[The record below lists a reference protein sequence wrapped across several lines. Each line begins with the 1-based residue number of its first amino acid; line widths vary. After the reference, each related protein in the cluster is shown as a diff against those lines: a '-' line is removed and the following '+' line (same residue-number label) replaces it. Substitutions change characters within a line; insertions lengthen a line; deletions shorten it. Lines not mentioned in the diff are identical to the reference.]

1 MLSRRAFAALII
13 GGAATSTTGRAQQSP
28 ISSPVGRAA
37 RIGLLSNERL
47 KAALLNGLHDAGFDE
62 ARNLIVDYRPNIPPQ
77 MLPQFAAELVTLKVD
92 VIVASGT
99 QAVQAA
105 QQATQAIPIVMTG
118 SSDPVGTGLVASL
131 ARPGGNVTGMSLFNP
146 ELSGKRLELL
156 SEMIHELP
164 RVVVL
169 WNPDDP
175 PAVLALRETENAGR
189 VLGIE
194 VRAIEVRRAADF
206 DAAFASA
213 LDVGPKGVVIQSS
226 PLLTTNTPRMAAW
239 ALQNQLPAISWE
251 KSFPANGGLMSYGPD
266 LDGLVRRSAVFV
278 DKILKGTEPA
288 DLPIEQ
294 PTKFDLVINMA
305 TAKALGLTVPQSLL
319 LRAAE
324 VIE

>member
-1 MLSRRAFAALII
+1 
-13 GGAATSTTGRAQQSP
+13 
-28 ISSPVGRAA
+28 
-37 RIGLLSNERL
+37 LLSNERL

-278 DKILKGTEPA
+278 DKILKGTKPA